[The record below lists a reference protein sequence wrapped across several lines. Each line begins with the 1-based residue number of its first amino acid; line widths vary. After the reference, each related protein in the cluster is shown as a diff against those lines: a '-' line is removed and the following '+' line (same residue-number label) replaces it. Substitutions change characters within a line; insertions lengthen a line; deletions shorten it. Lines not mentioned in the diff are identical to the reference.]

1 LSTRERESGIRLR
14 KGGGCA
20 TMLRKL
26 HLHPPDS
33 CLPRALEGRRWRL
46 VYYSPVVR
54 SRRVTEDPWSRS
66 REEGR
71 EAAARPSPDEPATVQ
86 CRAEGGRCRRLGSA
100 SPARA
105 QRNPQSHSRRGE
117 EEDPHRLHVQR
128 QRRAPKLIR
137 PLPPPALL
145 AEEQGARRRTRSSS
159 SEWWWWRR
167 RRRWC

>member
-1 LSTRERESGIRLR
+1 
-14 KGGGCA
+14 
-20 TMLRKL
+20 MLRKL

-137 PLPPPALL
+137 PLPPPAQEDGQDLL
-145 AEEQGARRRTRSSS
+145 PRSGGGGGDGGGGASAGDGGGGGGAASCGSTKGRRR
-159 SEWWWWRR
+159 
-167 RRRWC
+167 